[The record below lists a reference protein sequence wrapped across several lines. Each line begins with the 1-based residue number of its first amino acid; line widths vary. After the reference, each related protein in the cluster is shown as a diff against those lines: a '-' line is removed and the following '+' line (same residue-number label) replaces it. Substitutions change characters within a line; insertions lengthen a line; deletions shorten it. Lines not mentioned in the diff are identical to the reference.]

1 MKEETVTQAIDPLMV
16 ISNFLQQKS
25 IDKQN
30 LILELEKAEQGKAN
44 KEKIKR
50 LKASINLIETEYANY
65 DT

>member
-44 KEKIKR
+44 KEK
-50 LKASINLIETEYANY
+50 SEG
-65 DT
+65 

>member
-30 LILELEKAEQGKAN
+30 LILELNKAEQGKAN

-50 LKASINLIETEYANY
+50 LKASIGNTP
-65 DT
+65 